1 MRIPHDHAQAAM
13 AEELGHRSKRGEFFN
28 EDNSRLRY
36 LTEDEYNPSQARR
49 RTQLPAARDE
59 RTDHPVT

>member
-36 LTEDEYNPSQARR
+36 LTGMSTTRR
-49 RTQLPAARDE
+49 RRGNVRNFRQLETSARII
-59 RTDHPVT
+59 R